1 MRGAALRSGEG
12 RVGRRAEQTQ
22 VERVVAL
29 AAYLYKRRGSPLAR
43 DDILADVPG
52 FPDPTTEPEET
63 CRKALRRALADLEK
77 HLGIVVDY
85 DSSANTYRLREPYL
99 TPKQRDALVAA
110 AAVANV
116 QGVGEPGPDD
126 IGGGVD
132 DDGHRV
138 FVTVPRRVLAL
149 YDAIR
154 SRTPVSFDYHG
165 SRRTFRPYALGVLRA
180 HWYVTGAEQ
189 PSGDRRQLRVDRMEG
204 DVEPAGAAGSYEL
217 PDDFDAAAAIR
228 GVDPFTWG
236 ADPRVV
242 ARIIVEPDHESGFL
256 QECGGA
262 VVERSGDGSVI
273 EVEVA
278 HYDAFRWRLLA
289 FGTHARVLAPP
300 ELVAHVR
307 SHLAALAARE

>member
-1 MRGAALRSGEG
+1 M
-12 RVGRRAEQTQ
+12 
-22 VERVVAL
+22 VAL
-29 AAYLYKRRGSPLAR
+29 AAYLHKRRGSPLAR

-52 FPDPTTEPEET
+52 FPDPTTDPEET
-63 CRKALRRALADLEK
+63 CRKALRRALLDLEQ

-85 DSSANTYRLREPYL
+85 DSATNTYRLREPYL
-99 TPKQRDALVAA
+99 TPKERDTLVAA

-189 PSGDRRQLRVDRMEG
+189 ASGERRQLRVDRFES
-204 DVEPAGAAGSYEL
+204 DVESARAPGSYEI
-217 PDDFDAAAAIR
+217 PDDFDAGAAIR
-228 GVDPFTWG
+228 GVDPFAWG
-236 ADPRVV
+236 PDPKVTARVL
-242 ARIIVEPDHESGFL
+242 VEGDHERGFL
-256 QECGGA
+256 QECGGTVTA
-262 VVERSGDGSVI
+262 RPGDGNTVEI
-273 EVEVA
+273 EVDVA

-289 FGTHARVLAPP
+289 FGPHARVVAPP
-300 ELVAHVR
+300 ELVTHVR
-307 SHLAALAARE
+307 SHLANLAGAQE